1 MRRGSIN
8 WRAWADRFRR
18 RSSSPQ
24 ATKNSRAGACS
35 APRRICSARYGINA
49 TGIDAIIDE
58 AGTAKTTL
66 YKLFGSK
73 TNLVNAVLESEGK
86 AWREWFIGAMEDGGG
101 DAQAKLKRIFPALK
115 RWFAEERFY
124 GCPFINAVAEH
135 DKDAKAFRNIALR
148 HKKVV
153 LAHIEKLAG
162 EMGAAEPQMLAHQ
175 LALLIDGAIVAAMV
189 SRDPGV
195 ADTAGLAAGNLFGP
209 SKVKK
214 PKRRGRERT
223 ARCGVGARRVGKA
236 QRAHHLTACSLI
248 DGGHVASAP
257 LPTLRFITPARSGR
271 GSARCRLSAAPNSMV
286 WGLVPSPRTEAA
298 TLPALSTITTE
309 TL

>member
-1 MRRGSIN
+1 MLL
-8 WRAWADRFRR
+8 ADRPALRL
-18 RSSSPQ
+18 SDGMGKTVPKKKHL
-24 ATKNSRAGACS
+24 AAGDDE
-35 APRRICSARYGINA
+35 SARDRLLNAATHLFCKNGINA

-73 TNLVNAVLESEGK
+73 TNLVTAVLESEGRQ
-86 AWREWFIGAMEDGGG
+86 WRDWFIGAMEDGGG

-135 DKDAKAFRNIALR
+135 DKDAKQFRTIALR

-162 EMGAAEPQMLAHQ
+162 EMGATEPEVLAHQ

-189 SRDPGV
+189 TRDPGV
-195 ADTAGLAAGNLFGP
+195 ADTAGLAAGNLYEP
-209 SKVKK
+209 SKAK
-214 PKRRGRERT
+214 KRRT
-223 ARCGVGARRVGKA
+223 AE
-236 QRAHHLTACSLI
+236 QL
-248 DGGHVASAP
+248 
-257 LPTLRFITPARSGR
+257 
-271 GSARCRLSAAPNSMV
+271 
-286 WGLVPSPRTEAA
+286 A
-298 TLPALSTITTE
+298 TV
-309 TL
+309 

>member
-1 MRRGSIN
+1 RT
-8 WRAWADRFRR
+8 
-18 RSSSPQ
+18 SSK
-24 ATKNSRAGACS
+24 KNSHSAHAGEDE
-35 APRRICSARYGINA
+35 SARGRLLSAATHLFCKNGINA
-49 TGIDAIIDE
+49 TGIDAIIEE

-86 AWREWFIGAMEDGGG
+86 QWREWFIGAIEAGGG
-101 DAQAKLKRIFPALK
+101 DGEAKLTRIFPALK

-135 DKDAKAFRNIALR
+135 DKDAKQFRNIALR

-195 ADTAGLAAGNLFGP
+195 ADTAGLAAGSLFGP
-209 SKVKK
+209 SKVKR
-214 PKRRGRERT
+214 PKR
-223 ARCGVGARRVGKA
+223 ASGAAA
-236 QRAHHLTACSLI
+236 QL
-248 DGGHVASAP
+248 VA
-257 LPTLRFITPARSGR
+257 
-271 GSARCRLSAAPNSMV
+271 V
-286 WGLVPSPRTEAA
+286 
-298 TLPALSTITTE
+298 
-309 TL
+309 